1 MVDVA
6 NSLEENI
13 KPVVSFHLPKHLP
26 MFEPGMRKDPIQP
39 TEDINQMSHARLR
52 TTARLRAQRQ
62 PTGEVLGGRQ
72 DVGRPVERV
81 AAVIDGAAGFGRVM
95 DGAEILPFGGL
106 HFGTCLCRAGW
117 GLGEEGDDEIV
128 DFDGEEA
135 AEFVEPEGP
144 VDAFRGFG
152 KLDGDI
158 AVDWD
163 HGVRILGSSI
173 VVM

>member
-81 AAVIDGAAGFGRVM
+81 AAVIDGAAGFTLSYLAEWMERSLRLFGWF
-95 DGAEILPFGGL
+95 GA
-106 HFGTCLCRAGW
+106 
-117 GLGEEGDDEIV
+117 
-128 DFDGEEA
+128 
-135 AEFVEPEGP
+135 
-144 VDAFRGFG
+144 
-152 KLDGDI
+152 
-158 AVDWD
+158 
-163 HGVRILGSSI
+163 ILGFI
-173 VVM
+173 GWF